1 MKKVVSKKT
10 KTKKKARNKSQ
21 KQLEYFKDW
30 AGWKKILIAG
40 LVLISALALGWLLG
54 KKVWEKGIVKA
65 DWMVMREQQETLGG
79 VEAILK
85 EINQL
90 TSELEGKLIE
100 LEEDRSLA
108 RSGRKMLTMEERRQW
123 LELLGRLDDAS
134 FHLMQECEAYDN
146 DVSVQAYPFRD
157 FYVDF
162 KVGRISYLEVPVNEL
177 IRRGEIMAMGDVVT
191 EEQLQL
197 IRDALEREKRHEE
210 EDLKFF

>member
-1 MKKVVSKKT
+1 MKKADSKKT
-10 KTKKKARNKSQ
+10 KTKTKVRNKSQ
-21 KQLEYFKDW
+21 KQLIYFKDW

-40 LVLISALALGWLLG
+40 LVLILALALGWLFG
-54 KKVWEKGIVKA
+54 KKVWEKGIA
-65 DWMVMREQQETLGG
+65 GMDQIIIGEQQGTLGG

-134 FHLMQECEAYDN
+134 FRLMQECEAYDN
-146 DVSVQAYPFRD
+146 DVSVQSYPFRD

-162 KVGRISYLEVPVNEL
+162 KIGRMSYLEVPVNEL

-197 IRDALEREKRHEE
+197 IRDALDREKRHEA